1 MLEKY
6 MESEIKFVIE
16 NIINDISN
24 YQNDID
30 TTQAIENLTDD
41 DISII
46 SNRLLNSTWFM
57 TELNSLVDNTIEDEI
72 YHYVNNKESE

>member
-6 MESEIKFVIE
+6 IEDEIKFVME

-24 YQNDID
+24 HQNDID

-41 DISII
+41 DISVI
-46 SNRLLNSTWFM
+46 SNKLLNSTWFM
-57 TELNSLVDNTIEDEI
+57 TELNSLVDNTIENEI
-72 YHYVNNKESE
+72 YHYVNNKGE